1 MSIRIVFRGVR
12 GSVASPGRETAGVG
26 GNTSCVEVVAGGQRI
41 VFDAGTGLRSLGQEL
56 VAAGPSETTLLL
68 SHLHW
73 DHIQGLPFFA
83 PLYAPGHVVHVLS
96 GPNDLMSLDDALR
109 RQMSPP
115 FFPVSFDRVARQLR
129 VREVAVGEPFA
140 VGGGV
145 RVTAARLNHPDPV
158 FGFRVECGERAVVY
172 ATDTEHF
179 SCVDPGLRALAEG
192 ADVLIYDAQYTP
204 EEYRGDGGG
213 PARVGWGHSTFA
225 AGAALAHAAGVGEL
239 VLFHH
244 DPERTDAEV
253 RGMEVR
259 AQRLF
264 DATRAAREGMVIDF
278 AGPEA
283 PGDRDGDPDPGP
295 GQSPAE
301 EAA

>member
-1 MSIRIVFRGVR
+1 VR
-12 GSVASPGRETAGVG
+12 GSLASPGPATTDVG
-26 GNTSCVEVVAGGQRI
+26 GNTSCVEVLADGRRI
-41 VFDAGTGLRSLGQEL
+41 VFDAGTGLRSLGEEL
-56 VAAGPSETTLLL
+56 VAAGPSETTVLL

-73 DHIQGLPFFA
+73 DHIQGLPYFA
-83 PLYAPGHVVHVLS
+83 PLYAPGHAVHVLS
-96 GPNDLMSLDDALR
+96 GPNEVMPLGEALR

-115 FFPVSFDRVARQLR
+115 FFPVSFDRVARQLS
-129 VREVAVGEPFA
+129 VGEVAVGEPLSL
-140 VGGGV
+140 GDRV
-145 RVTAARLNHPDPV
+145 RVTVARLNHPDPV
-158 FGFRVECGERAVVY
+158 YGFRVECGGRAVVY

-179 SCVDPGLRALAEG
+179 SCVDPGLRALADG

-213 PARVGWGHSTFA
+213 PAKVGWGHSTFA

-244 DPERTDAEV
+244 DPGRTDAQV

-278 AGPEA
+278 ADAQSEGDGEGAGPA
-283 PGDRDGDPDPGP
+283 GRRRA
-295 GQSPAE
+295 Q